1 MSTFLYPYKGG
12 SQGARALSQALG
24 IKRIKRQNSRFRPRP
39 NKTIINWGNGSLPD
53 DYFFCNIINE
63 PDAVN
68 KAGNKLLTFECLSG
82 EGDINIPDYTKDYET
97 AQDWLNSGSKVV
109 CRTQLRGHSG
119 QGIVLHSRGEELT
132 EAPLY
137 VKYVPKTQE
146 YRVHVAF
153 GEVVDQQRKARRHE
167 TPDEDVNW
175 QIRNHDN
182 GFIFM
187 REGVDLPQRALY
199 QALMA
204 VDQLGL
210 DFGAVD
216 LIYNERQDT
225 YYVLEIN
232 TAPGLTGTTLDN
244 YVEVFREQV

>member
-24 IKRIKRQNSRFRPRP
+24 IKRVKRRNSRFRPRP
-39 NKTIINWGNGSLPD
+39 NKTLINWGNGSLPES
-53 DYFFCNIINE
+53 YHLCNVINE
-63 PDAVN
+63 PSAVN
-68 KAGNKLLTFECLSG
+68 KAGNKLLTFQCLSQD
-82 EGDINIPDYTKDYET
+82 ENINIPEFSTSVEDAE
-97 AQDWLNSGSKVV
+97 QWIEEGNKVV
-109 CRTQLRGHSG
+109 CRQQLRGHSG
-119 QGIVLHSRGEELT
+119 QGIVLSSSMDDLVD
-132 EAPLY
+132 APLY

-153 GEVVDQQRKARRHE
+153 GDVVDQQRKARRHE
-167 TPDEDVNW
+167 TPDEQVNW

-187 REGVDLPQRALY
+187 REGVQLPAEGLG
-199 QALMA
+199 QALWA
-204 VDQLGL
+204 VAQLGL

-216 LIYNERQDT
+216 LIYNERQDR

-232 TAPGLTGTTLDN
+232 TAPGLTGTTLEN
-244 YVEVFREQV
+244 YVEVFREKV